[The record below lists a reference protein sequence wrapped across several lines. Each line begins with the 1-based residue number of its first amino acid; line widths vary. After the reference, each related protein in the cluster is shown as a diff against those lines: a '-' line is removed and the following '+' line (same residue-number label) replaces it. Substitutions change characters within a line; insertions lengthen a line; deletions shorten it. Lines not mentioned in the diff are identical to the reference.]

1 MMMMMLI
8 VMMITTILIII
19 LKGNGDDHDGIESEA
34 TLSHNCN
41 GIMRDLTRLKP
52 TMS

>member
-1 MMMMMLI
+1 MMMMILMI
-8 VMMITTILIII
+8 MTMMISI
-19 LKGNGDDHDGIESEA
+19 LKENGDDHDGIKSEA

>member
-1 MMMMMLI
+1 MMMMILMIMTMML
-8 VMMITTILIII
+8 II

>member
-1 MMMMMLI
+1 MMMMMILMI
-8 VMMITTILIII
+8 MTMMISI
-19 LKGNGDDHDGIESEA
+19 LKENGDDHDGIESEA

>member
-1 MMMMMLI
+1 MMMILMIMT
-8 VMMITTILIII
+8 MMISI
-19 LKGNGDDHDGIESEA
+19 LKENGDDNDGIESEA

>member
-1 MMMMMLI
+1 MMMMILMI
-8 VMMITTILIII
+8 MTMMISI
-19 LKGNGDDHDGIESEA
+19 LKENGDDHDGIESEA

>member
-1 MMMMMLI
+1 
-8 VMMITTILIII
+8 MMILMIMTMMISI
-19 LKGNGDDHDGIESEA
+19 LKENGDDHDGIESEA